1 MKITENFTKIT
12 RNSSPSEKPGMSTV
26 QSESKMSFVKRS
38 YRPSR
43 AFLAAVYE
51 CVLVL
56 DEVCGEGTTLDDVFA
71 YFDHASLSRFST
83 GFLKHK
89 LKKALDY
96 GVYDGRFY
104 AVGSHFKIYR
114 HPV

>member
-1 MKITENFTKIT
+1 MT
-12 RNSSPSEKPGMSTV
+12 RNSPPSEKPGMSTV

-71 YFDHASLSRFST
+71 YFDHTSLSRCSP
-83 GFLKHK
+83 GFWKHK
-89 LKKALDY
+89 IKKALHY
-96 GVYDGRFY
+96 GVSDGKFY
-104 AVGSHFKIYR
+104 AVGSHFKINR
-114 HPV
+114 HPKQVRKKN